1 MSILGKRTGKKN
13 LTIKNKEEIKNL
25 IRQYELLRL
34 RDHEIIENLEDEG
47 FNIGNT
53 TLYKLKKELRD
64 ELGNKLERLGRHELM
79 YEHFLSI
86 QMLQDLERNL
96 LQIMNDPNTSTSD
109 KVRVSTELRSLIKD
123 IFDFYGSSD
132 VVESVFKYFQENY
145 PVS

>member
-1 MSILGKRTGKKN
+1 MGKRTGKKN
-13 LTIKNKEEIKNL
+13 LTVKNKEEIKSL
-25 IRQYELLRL
+25 IKQYELLRL

-53 TLYKLKKELRD
+53 TLFKLKKELRD
-64 ELGNKLERLGRHELM
+64 ELGNNLEQLGRHELM

-96 LQIMNDPNTSTSD
+96 LPIMKDPNTSTSD
-109 KVRVSTELRSLIKD
+109 KVKVSSELRSLIKD
-123 IFDFYGSSD
+123 IFEFYGSSN